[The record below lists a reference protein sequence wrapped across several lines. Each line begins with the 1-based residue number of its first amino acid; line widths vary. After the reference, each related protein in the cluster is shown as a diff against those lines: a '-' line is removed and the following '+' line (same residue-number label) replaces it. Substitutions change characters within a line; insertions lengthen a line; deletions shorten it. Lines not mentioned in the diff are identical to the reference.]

1 MKTEGW
7 LSVVITLFIA
17 ASGIVASCGENPVVR
32 EQREK
37 IDSLENANWKK
48 QLEYEDLQRNLAVIS
63 SGLDSIAIEEGKL
76 FINGDVEWRNA
87 NRQRTQQNVAF
98 IRDLLARHRDRIEE
112 LENRLADGDANARM
126 LKTIIASLREQL
138 DAKEKELEQLKRDL
152 DNNRRSIV
160 ALTEQVQ
167 KMDEEQKMRQDT
179 IMQQQEMIQQQ
190 KETIQQQMNKLSSG
204 YVKIGTKRTLK
215 SLGLLSGGSK
225 NKTAFANADLS
236 MFEKVD
242 IGSTLTMDL
251 PAKAK
256 ILSPVPAGSYQFVKS
271 QYGVTLN
278 ILDPERFWSISNFLI
293 IQID

>member
-76 FINGDVEWRNA
+76 FINGDVELRNA

-256 ILSPVPAGSYQFVKS
+256 ILSPVPAGSYQLVKS

>member
-256 ILSPVPAGSYQFVKS
+256 ILSPVPAGSYQLVKS